1 MQLRF
6 WFGAVVLAAQ
16 AFLLAG
22 CGTSGGLK
30 AAESAARTPEQK
42 VMVRAQAR
50 WDALIARNLDLAYT
64 FISPAGRSTMP
75 VDVYR
80 GRVNP
85 QYWRKV
91 TVTDAKCEADVC
103 DVNLNIE
110 FTVLEMPLSN
120 VVSEKWILADGEWY
134 FIYRG

>member
-1 MQLRF
+1 VQLKV
-6 WFGAVVLAAQ
+6 WLGAVLLAAQ
-16 AFLLAG
+16 VFLLAG
-22 CGTSGGLK
+22 CGTMAGLGVAK
-30 AAESAARTPEQK
+30 AVATPEQQ
-42 VMVRAQAR
+42 VMKRAQAR

-64 FISPAGRSTMP
+64 FITPAGRSTMP
-75 VDVYR
+75 VDTYR

-85 QYWRKV
+85 QFWRKV
-91 TVTDAKCEADVC
+91 AVAGAKCEADVC

-120 VVSEKWILADGEWY
+120 AVSEKWILVDGEWY